1 MQSLIKR
8 LLYSCYLNRD
18 SNDMYRLWTLC
29 DFIAEISLQVQLCR
43 YIVDVHNCCKDALS
57 ISLIILYDSCDYWE
71 NEIEKI
77 IPKMPK
83 IISLRNQ
90 RNHREIKAIHRRI
103 CQFITFISCADEF
116 FKVFTKIFQLVF

>member
-1 MQSLIKR
+1 
-8 LLYSCYLNRD
+8 
-18 SNDMYRLWTLC
+18 
-29 DFIAEISLQVQLCR
+29 VQLCR

-116 FKVFTKIFQLVF
+116 FKVFTKIFQLVFLKKENYMQAFFISECTVDSSGNVTK